1 MITFFIAYWI
11 FAALFLLGIV
21 ITEANKDGLN
31 THDKIIFIT
40 ITIIMAAIIFPL
52 YLGKVIYEITS
63 DIQNKEN

>member
-21 ITEANKDGLN
+21 ITEANKDGLS

-40 ITIIMAAIIFPL
+40 ITIIMATIIFPL

-63 DIQNKEN
+63 HIQNKEN